1 MLKTDTRHPIHPE
14 FAKAMDTE
22 ALRKHFLIG
31 DLFLGGTIRLIYSHH
46 DRMIVGG
53 VETVGAALVL
63 DKVAEAGT
71 ESLLDRR
78 EIGIACVRG
87 KGRVSAGGEEYA
99 LDDGDMLYLGQGAGA
114 ITFGGTARFYLIS
127 TPAHKPLPA
136 RHIRIE
142 DAAFVD
148 LGSKDACNER
158 TIYQFIH
165 PDVLETC
172 QLVMGFT
179 KLAPGSI
186 WNTMPPHLHDR
197 RSEVYFYRDVPD
209 EARVF
214 HLMGEAQETRHLV
227 VANHEA
233 VISPSWSIHSGAG
246 TANYSFIWAMGGD
259 NIDYKDVEMVVI
271 GSMR

>member
-1 MLKTDTRHPIHPE
+1 MMKTDTRHPAHPDLV
-14 FAKAMDTE
+14 KRMDTTQ
-22 ALRKHFLIG
+22 LREHFLID
-31 DLFLGGTIRLIYSHH
+31 DLFSAGVIRLVYSHH

-53 VETVGAALVL
+53 VETERAEVVL

-78 EIGIACVRG
+78 EIGIACVHG
-87 KGRVSAGGEEYA
+87 KGTVAAGGESYM
-99 LDDGDMLYLGQGAGA
+99 LGDGDMLYLGQGAGA
-114 ITFGGTARFYLIS
+114 ITFGGEARFYLIS
-127 TPAHKPLPA
+127 TPAHRPLPA
-136 RHIRIE
+136 KHIRIS
-142 DAAFVD
+142 DAASVD
-148 LGSKDACNER
+148 LGSKEGCNER

-186 WNTMPPHLHDR
+186 WNTMPAHLHDR
-197 RSEVYFYRDVPD
+197 RSEVYFYRDVPED
-209 EARVF
+209 QRVF
-214 HLMGEAQETRHLV
+214 HFMGEAQETRHV
-227 VANHEA
+227 VMANHQA

-259 NIDYKDVEMVVI
+259 NIDYTDVEMVEI
-271 GSMR
+271 GSMK